1 VADSCQCL
9 LAGALM
15 GMSSLAVMAN
25 SLTLQFQKPIDVTS
39 GRKQIKSCQP
49 ESRDRETGFQDP

>member
-1 VADSCQCL
+1 
-9 LAGALM
+9 M

-39 GRKQIKSCQP
+39 GRRKIGDTGN
-49 ESRDRETGFQDP
+49 ESESERPAFGFRDNLKYAEKTLL